1 MALPQLI
8 LASSSPQRAQL
19 LEQAGYDFKAVVP
32 TEGAETAARPG
43 EPADKL
49 AMRLARQ
56 KALDVL
62 AQFDRQGRFPAPG
75 SILVACDTVAECDGQ
90 ILGKPRDAADAKR
103 MLELLSGRE
112 HRVVSGLCV
121 WKIGQLDP
129 VIRLATTRLRMDRLS
144 APHISEY
151 VASEQWRGKAGGFG
165 YQDRIGWLHIV
176 EGSES
181 NVIGLPME
189 LLAEMLAAGGQPKQ
203 P

>member
-8 LASSSPQRAQL
+8 LASSSPQRARL
-19 LEQAGYDFKAVVP
+19 LEQAGYRFTVAAP
-32 TEGAETAARPG
+32 TEAAETAAEPG
-43 EPADKL
+43 EPADQL

-62 AQFDRQGRFPAPG
+62 AQFERQGGFQPAG

-90 ILGKPRDAADAKR
+90 VLGKPRDAADAQR
-103 MLELLSGRE
+103 MLDLLSGRE

-129 VIRLATTRLRMDRLS
+129 DIRLAITWLRMDPLTS
-144 APHISEY
+144 DAIGEY
-151 VASEQWRGKAGGFG
+151 VASDQWRGKAGGFG

-181 NVIGLPME
+181 NVIGLPLE
-189 LLAEMLAAGGQPKQ
+189 LLAEMLAGGRQPEQ